1 MIVMEWIKNNTTAFI
16 FIIIFGVSVIFL
28 LIATAITY
36 SSQQYF
42 LHKKKPVRN
51 TTFGIEVDLKSNR
64 VVYFDRSD
72 FSRHRTISLQSFFDL
87 LHNKDTLRLKLWL
100 ESIRRNF
107 DFCDKYIETELV
119 NKNPEGYFLLLRAL
133 SFNEEN
139 QIVYIEGHELSSMNS
154 SQGRKRNSNE
164 DYADVKKGQIES
176 VYNTLKNK
184 MGYVF
189 SIKFFYKNNEVIHD
203 AVVEKSVLYRLK
215 NEIYAFASESK
226 SRYVFDEYD
235 EQIYLFDFKIE
246 NDEQA
251 KKIAEEIYKDIQIF
265 LKIKSFYST
274 HGVSIGG
281 VNLTLLD
288 NISESIEKANQASES
303 ARINEIPILISN
315 GTSESLQTFDKSVVD
330 KIFSNDC
337 LRLLY
342 RPIININ
349 TEQIIGYFSNVRCL
363 ETNFENYFDIAKYV
377 NKVDRN
383 KELLAKVIQQFVSKF
398 YFERPSN
405 KTRLFIQ
412 ISLVDLDHLSMVLSN
427 ISHSQEAN
435 LVLMFEESEV
445 NANAFSIDLLSTQLN
460 ELTSLG
466 YEIAL
471 LLKDENTL
479 LENEFYRVFN
489 YFVIGSAMASKIR
502 DSSRV
507 RLSNKFLI
515 ESLLQYKR
523 PIIINDLD
531 GWSSIDLFV
540 KSGCTFLS
548 SDDIS
553 PSSEMI
559 LPIEKTKIARLRKI
573 TN

>member
-1 MIVMEWIKNNTTAFI
+1 MEWIRNHVTAFV
-16 FIIIFGVSVIFL
+16 FIMIFGIAVIL
-28 LIATAITY
+28 LLAATIITY
-36 SSQQYF
+36 SAHHHY
-42 LHKKKPVRN
+42 LHKKHQTHN
-51 TTFGIEVDLKSNR
+51 STFGIEVDLKSNR
-64 VVYFDRSD
+64 VVYFDRRD
-72 FSRHRTISLQSFFDL
+72 FSRHRTISLQSFYDL
-87 LHNKDTLRLKLWL
+87 LHNKDTLRLKVWL
-100 ESIRRNF
+100 EELRKNF
-107 DFCDKYIETELV
+107 DFTDKYLETELV
-119 NKNPEGYFLLLRAL
+119 SKNPEGYFLLLKAL
-133 SFNEEN
+133 SFNEET
-139 QIVYIEGHELSSMNS
+139 QIVYLEGHQLGMINS
-154 SQGRKRNSNE
+154 SQGRKRNANE
-164 DYADVKKGQIES
+164 DYSVIKKSQIES
-176 VYNTLKNK
+176 IYNSLKNK
-184 MGYVF
+184 AGYVF
-189 SIKFFYKNNEVIHD
+189 SVKFFYKNNDVIHD

-215 NEIYAFASESK
+215 NEIYDFASEEK
-226 SRYVFDEYD
+226 NRYVYDEYD
-235 EQIYLFDFKIE
+235 EQIYLFDFKID
-246 NDEQA
+246 NDVDA
-251 KKIAEEIYKDIQIF
+251 KKVGEEIYKKIQIY
-265 LKIKSFYST
+265 LKTKSFFST

-281 VNLTLLD
+281 VNLLLSSTIGD
-288 NISESIEKANQASES
+288 SVVKASQASES
-303 ARINEIPILISN
+303 ARINELPVIISN
-315 GTSESLQTFDKSVVD
+315 GTAESLQSFDNSVID
-330 KIFSNDC
+330 KIFSNDS
-337 LRLLY
+337 LRLVY

-349 TEQIIGYFSNVRCL
+349 TEQIIGYFSNVRVL
-363 ETNFENYFDIAKYV
+363 DTNFENYFDIARYV

-383 KELLAKVIQQFVSKF
+383 KELLSKIIQQFVSKF

-412 ISLVDLDHLSMVLSN
+412 VSLVDLDHLSMVLSN

-460 ELTSLG
+460 ELTNLG

-479 LENEFYRVFN
+479 LENDFYSVFN

-548 SDDIS
+548 GDDIS

-559 LPIEKTKIARLRKI
+559 LPVEKAKIARLRKI
-573 TN
+573 SIN